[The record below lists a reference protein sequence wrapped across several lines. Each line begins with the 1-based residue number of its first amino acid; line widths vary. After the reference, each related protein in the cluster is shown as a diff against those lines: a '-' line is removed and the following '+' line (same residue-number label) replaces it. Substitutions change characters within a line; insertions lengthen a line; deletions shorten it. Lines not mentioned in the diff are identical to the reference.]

1 MLNDHKSHRL
11 AVADEIERL
20 LSRVTP
26 KHIAYPPGI
35 KNLAPGTHHMA
46 PSDDGSVVSSALRT
60 SISSL
65 RFLHT
70 KNIERLTFFSYSL
83 FSIISL
89 WFFFV
94 FVLLFCILWVLLCA
108 LIESERCRRHPRIAA
123 SCGQEVWQPRKKTL
137 KNARKKSEK
146 ILSDLRSGCRLSA
159 PQRLVL

>member
-1 MLNDHKSHRL
+1 MARFPCPGGSCSSQHMQKGHSCACFCSCCYCCCCFGCGRVLNDHKSHRL

-60 SISSL
+60 SISSHRL
-65 RFLHT
+65 LHT
-70 KNIERLTFFSYSL
+70 KNIERLTFFSYSV

-89 WFFFV
+89 WFFLFLFYFFV
-94 FVLLFCILWVLLCA
+94 FFGFCCV
-108 LIESERCRRHPRIAA
+108 
-123 SCGQEVWQPRKKTL
+123 
-137 KNARKKSEK
+137 
-146 ILSDLRSGCRLSA
+146 RS
-159 PQRLVL
+159 